1 MIAIVMAITKIIGM
15 TVPAMMMA
23 LLSFSPLFSF
33 LSFSVIKTSKTNTQW
48 LKVRLKCEC
57 KKSNCLK
64 DVQESSDG
72 NSFSMT

>member
-33 LSFSVIKTSKTNTQW
+33 LSFSVIKTSKGKYTMV
-48 LKVRLKCEC
+48 KGIY
-57 KKSNCLK
+57 
-64 DVQESSDG
+64 DA
-72 NSFSMT
+72 